1 MCVIENAQDRF
12 MVGLRPK
19 MPRGTS
25 LLSLPPPLSLTELP
39 NRIYLRGADVG
50 FTHVDSKKIP
60 HALHVHVPDKTV
72 VPSRAELR
80 SLKTCNL

>member
-1 MCVIENAQDRF
+1 MCVIENAQGRF

-19 MPRGTS
+19 MPRGT
-25 LLSLPPPLSLTELP
+25 LSLPRLSLTELP